1 MAHPV
6 SVRCFVRAVAMLLAL
21 LVCGCE
27 TTPVPPAESAAQTA
41 GNPDWT
47 KRLRQFEEG
56 YFALNPSFAVQQGRH
71 EYDGRLPD
79 WSAAGL
85 RAMVQWL
92 HSQRTQVETFD
103 QNSLN
108 DDQRFERQYLLSRI
122 DADLFWLEE
131 AEQPFTNPAF
141 YLGSGLDPSVYLT
154 RPYASADTR
163 LAAFIG
169 YARAVPAAVAQIR
182 ANLRTPLPKSFIQY
196 GVDGFGGFPDF
207 YRKDVPKIFADVKD
221 PVLQADLASTIE
233 PAARAMQDLADWL
246 KSGLPQATENF
257 ALGPAKFADML
268 RMTERVTSPLAELE
282 SVGRADLARNLAALK
297 QACAEYLPGA
307 AIEACVAKVE
317 ADKPSGGA
325 VEGARAQLGALRQF
339 VVDHDLVSIPGTEQA
354 LVAEAPPYQRS
365 NSAYIDI
372 PGPYDKGM
380 PSIYYI
386 APPDPSWS
394 KAEQDAYVPGKSNLL
409 FTSAHE
415 VWPGHFLQFLHS
427 NRSPFEFGRL
437 FVGYA
442 YAEGWAHYTEEMMWE
457 AGLGNGAPEAHIGQ
471 LSDALLR
478 NVRFLCA
485 IGMHTQ
491 GMSMASCETMFREQ
505 AYQDPGNARQQAA
518 RGTYDP
524 AYLNYTMGK
533 LMIRKLR
540 ADWTANRGGRAA
552 WRAFHD
558 RFLSY
563 GGPPIPLV
571 REQMLGTAEGD
582 LF

>member
-6 SVRCFVRAVAMLLAL
+6 PVRHIVGAIAMLLVV

-27 TTPVPPAESAAQTA
+27 ATPAPPTGSAPQTGSAEWA
-41 GNPDWT
+41 
-47 KRLRQFEEG
+47 KRLHQFEEG
-56 YFALNPSFAVQQGRH
+56 YFALNPPFAVQQGRH

-79 WSAAGL
+79 WSAAGI
-85 RAMVQWL
+85 RAAVQWL
-92 HSQRTQVETFD
+92 HAQRAQADAFD
-103 QNSLN
+103 QNALTTE
-108 DDQRFERQYLLSRI
+108 QRFERQYLLSRI
-122 DADLFWLEE
+122 DTDLFWLEE
-131 AEQPFTNPAF
+131 AERPFTNPAF
-141 YLGSGLDPSVYLT
+141 YLDSGLDPSVYLT
-154 RPYASADTR
+154 RPYASAQTR
-163 LAAFIG
+163 LKAFID
-169 YARAVPAAVAQIR
+169 YAHAIPAAAAQIR
-182 ANLRTPLPKSFIQY
+182 ANLRTPLPKSFIKY

-207 YRKDVPKIFADVKD
+207 YRKDVPKIFSEVKD
-221 PVLQADLASTIE
+221 PALQAELASTIE

-246 KSGLPQATENF
+246 NGGLPQATENF
-257 ALGPAKFADML
+257 ALGTGKFVDML
-268 RMTERVTSPLAELE
+268 RMTERVTTPLATLE

-307 AIEACVAKVE
+307 TIEACIAKVG

-325 VEGARAQLGALRQF
+325 VEGARAQLGMLRQF
-339 VVDHDLVSIPGTEQA
+339 IVDHDLVGIPGTEQA

-365 NSAYIDI
+365 NFAYIDI

-380 PSIYYI
+380 PSVYYI
-386 APPDPSWS
+386 APPDPTWS
-394 KAEQDAYVPGKSNLL
+394 KADQDAYVPGKSILL

-415 VWPGHFLQFLHS
+415 VWPGHFVQFLHA
-427 NRSPFEFGRL
+427 NRSSFQFGQL

-471 LSDALLR
+471 LSEALLR

-491 GMSMASCETMFREQ
+491 GMSMETCETMFREQ
-505 AYQDPGNARQQAA
+505 AYQDPGSARQQAA

-540 ADWTANRGGRAA
+540 ADWTATHGGRAA

-558 RFLSY
+558 GFLSY

-571 REQMLGTAEGD
+571 REQMLGTSAGD

>member
-1 MAHPV
+1 MSPL
-6 SVRCFVRAVAMLLAL
+6 VRSIAIL
-21 LVCGCE
+21 LVVFVAGCE
-27 TTPVPPAESAAQTA
+27 ATPAAPSAARTA
-41 GNPDWT
+41 GSTEWSM
-47 KRLRQFEEG
+47 RLRQFEES
-56 YFALNPSFAVQQGRH
+56 YFTLNPPFAVQEGRH
-71 EYDGRLPD
+71 DYDGRLPD
-79 WSAAGL
+79 WSAAGI
-85 RAMVQWL
+85 RSTVQWL
-92 HSQRTQVETFD
+92 HAQRTQAEVFD
-103 QNSLN
+103 QNVLSAQ
-108 DDQRFERQYLLSRI
+108 QRFERQYLLSEI
-122 DADLFWLEE
+122 DANLFWLEE

-141 YLGSGLDPSVYLT
+141 YLDSGLDPSVYLT
-154 RPYASADTR
+154 RPYASAETR
-163 LAAFIG
+163 LAAFIS
-169 YARAVPAAVAQIR
+169 YARAVPTAAAQIR

-196 GVDGFGGFPDF
+196 GVDSFGGFPGF
-207 YRKDVPKIFADVKD
+207 YRQDVPKIFAEVKD
-221 PVLQADLASTIE
+221 PALQAQLASAVE

-246 KSGLPQATENF
+246 NSGVAQATENF
-257 ALGPAKFADML
+257 ALGTAKFVDML
-268 RMTERVTSPLAELE
+268 RMTERVTTPLGKLE
-282 SVGRADLARNLAALK
+282 SVGRADLARNLAGLR

-307 AIEACVAKVE
+307 TVEACIAKVG

-325 VEGARAQLGALRQF
+325 VEGARAQLGMLRQF
-339 VVDHDLVSIPGTEQA
+339 VVDHQLVSIPGAEQA

-365 NSAYIDI
+365 NFAYIDI

-380 PSIYYI
+380 PSVYYI

-394 KAEQDAYVPGKSNLL
+394 KADQEAYVPGRSSLL

-415 VWPGHFLQFLHS
+415 VWPGHFVQFLHA
-427 NRSPFEFGRL
+427 NRSPFEFGQV

-471 LSDALLR
+471 LSQALLR
-478 NVRFLCA
+478 DVRFLCA

-491 GMSMASCETMFREQ
+491 GMSMTSCETMFREQ
-505 AYQDPGNARQQAA
+505 AYQDPGSARQQAA

-552 WRAFHD
+552 WRTFHD

-571 REQMLGTAEGD
+571 REQMLGTSAGD

>member
-1 MAHPV
+1 MIYPAPV
-6 SVRCFVRAVAMLLAL
+6 RHFVRTIAMLLIVLAG
-21 LVCGCE
+21 GCE
-27 TTPVPPAESAAQTA
+27 TTPPPTENAPHTAGSAA
-41 GNPDWT
+41 WT
-47 KRLRQFEEG
+47 KYLRQFEEG
-56 YFALNPSFAVQQGRH
+56 YFALDPPFAVRQGRH

-85 RAMVQWL
+85 RHAVQWL
-92 HSQRTQVETFD
+92 HAQRTQAEAFD
-103 QNSLN
+103 QNALSAQ
-108 DDQRFERQYLLSRI
+108 QRFERQYLLSRI
-122 DADLFWLEE
+122 DTDLFWREE

-141 YLGSGLDPSVYLT
+141 YLASSLEPSVYLT
-154 RPYASADTR
+154 RPYAPAKAR
-163 LAAFIG
+163 LAAFIS
-169 YARAVPAAVAQIR
+169 YARAIPTAAAQIR
-182 ANLRTPLPKSFIQY
+182 TNLRIPLPKSFIKY

-207 YRKDVPKIFADVKD
+207 YRKEVPKVFAEVKD
-221 PVLQADLASTIE
+221 PALQAELTSAIE

-246 KSGLPQATENF
+246 SAGVAQAGENF

-268 RMTERVTSPLAELE
+268 RMTERVTTPLATLE
-282 SVGRADLARNLAALK
+282 SVGRADLERNRAALK

-307 AIEACVAKVE
+307 AVETCVATVG
-317 ADKPSGGA
+317 ADKPRGGA
-325 VEGARAQLGALRQF
+325 VDGARAQLGMLHQF
-339 VVDHDLVSIPGTEQA
+339 VLDHNLVSVPSTEQA
-354 LVAEAPPYQRS
+354 LVAPAPPYQRS
-365 NSAYIDI
+365 NFAYIDI

-380 PSIYYI
+380 PSVYYI

-394 KAEQDAYVPGKSNLL
+394 KADQDAYLPGTSILL

-415 VWPGHFLQFLHS
+415 VWPGHFLQFMHA
-427 NRSPFEFGRL
+427 NRAPFEFGRL

-442 YAEGWAHYTEEMMWE
+442 YAEGWAHYAEEMMWE
-457 AGLGNGAPEAHIGQ
+457 AGLGNGSPAAHIGQ
-471 LSDALLR
+471 LSEALLR

-491 GMSMASCETMFREQ
+491 GMSVTSCETMFREQ
-505 AYQDPGNARQQAA
+505 AYQDPGSARQQAA

-540 ADWTANRGGRAA
+540 ADWTANHGGRAA
-552 WRAFHD
+552 WHAFHD

-571 REQMLGTAEGD
+571 REQMLGTAIGD

>member
-1 MAHPV
+1 MTHPV
-6 SVRCFVRAVAMLLAL
+6 AVRRLVRAVAMLLAV
-21 LVCGCE
+21 LVCGCG
-27 TTPVPPAESAAQTA
+27 TTPAPPTENATD
-41 GNPDWT
+41 NPEWV
-47 KRLRQFEEG
+47 KRVRQFEED
-56 YFALNPSFAVQQGRH
+56 YFALNPPFAVQQGRH
-71 EYDGRLPD
+71 EYDGHLPD

-85 RAMVQWL
+85 RTMVQWL
-92 HSQRTQVETFD
+92 HAQRTQAEAFD
-103 QNSLN
+103 QNALSA
-108 DDQRFERQYLLSRI
+108 DQRFEQKYLLSRI
-122 DADLFWLEE
+122 DAELFWLEE

-141 YLGSGLDPSVYLT
+141 YLGGGLDPSVYLT
-154 RPYASADTR
+154 RPYASAETR
-163 LAAFIG
+163 LKAFIG
-169 YARAVPAAVAQIR
+169 YARAVPPAAAQIR

-196 GVDGFGGFPDF
+196 GVNGFGGFPDF
-207 YRKDVPKIFADVKD
+207 YRKDVPKVFAEVKD
-221 PVLQADLASTIE
+221 PALQAELASTIE

-246 KSGLPQATENF
+246 NSGLPQATENF

-268 RMTERVTSPLAELE
+268 RMTERVTTPLAELE
-282 SVGRADLARNLAALK
+282 SVGRADLARNHDALT

-307 AIEACVAKVE
+307 TIEACVAKVE

-325 VEGARAQLGALRQF
+325 VEGARAQLGMLRQF

-365 NSAYIDI
+365 NFAYIDI
-372 PGPYDKGM
+372 PGPYEKGM
-380 PSIYYI
+380 PSVYYI
-386 APPDPSWS
+386 SPPDPSWS
-394 KAEQDAYVPGKSNLL
+394 KADQDAYTPGKSVLL

-415 VWPGHFLQFLHS
+415 VWPGHFVQFLHA
-427 NRSPFEFGRL
+427 NRTRSEIGKL

-457 AGLGNGAPEAHIGQ
+457 AGLGNGTPETHIGQ
-471 LSDALLR
+471 LSEALLR

-485 IGMHTQ
+485 IDMHTQ
-491 GMSMASCETMFREQ
+491 GMTMASCETMFREQ
-505 AYQDPGNARQQAA
+505 AYQDPGNAHQQAV

-524 AYLNYTMGK
+524 AYLSYTMGK

-558 RFLSY
+558 GFLSY

-571 REQMLGTAEGD
+571 REQMLGTAEGN